1 MRICSLY
8 RLTRCNSPRTIKC
21 IIVWIVDIF
30 FTSGLVVS
38 DSKPGVSGDCI
49 FWDGKYYSLTERR
62 ISYLRDKS
70 EDDRFYVLTLFAI
83 AYALRDAG
91 ISDVVDPVDI
101 TLLVGLPPAHYGQL
115 HKRFEQ
121 YFCRNRDVVEFQ
133 FNDSYLS
140 VRINKVY
147 SYTQALAAAV
157 TRYSDLKPHA
167 VSYVI
172 DIGGFTVDVLKL
184 RHGMPDLEVVESFE
198 KGVITLYN
206 SIISQCNAQYGRLL
220 EESDIDEVI
229 RNEATVLP
237 GEVQQLIRTSAAE
250 FLNEF
255 FRFLRE
261 RGIDVLTSK
270 CVFAG
275 GGSIL
280 LRTMIERSGKVG
292 FPIFVDDIYANA
304 RGYELL
310 YKSEVAA
317 NGR

>member
-1 MRICSLY
+1 M
-8 RLTRCNSPRTIKC
+8 
-21 IIVWIVDIF
+21 IISIDHGNKSVKTPSHL
-30 FTSGLVVS
+30 FTSGLIVS
-38 DSKPGVSGDCI
+38 DTKPGLSGDCI
-49 FWDGKYYSLTERR
+49 FWNGKYYSLTERR
-62 ISYLRDKS
+62 IAYLRDKT

-83 AYALRDAG
+83 AYTLRDEG
-91 ISDVVDPVDI
+91 IFDVVDPVDI

-115 HKRFEQ
+115 HKNFEQ
-121 YFCRNRDVVEFQ
+121 YFCRNREVVEFQ
-133 FNDSYLS
+133 FNSSFLS
-140 VRINKVY
+140 IRINRVY

-157 TRYSDLKPHA
+157 TRYGDLKTHA

-184 RHGMPDLEVVESFE
+184 RRGMPDLEVVESFE

-206 SIISQCNAQYGRLL
+206 SITSQCNAQYGRLL
-220 EESDIDEVI
+220 EDADIDEVI
-229 RNEATVLP
+229 RGEQTMLP
-237 GEVQQLIRTSAAE
+237 SDVQQLIRSSAVD

-255 FRFLRE
+255 YRFLRE

-280 LRTMIERSGKVG
+280 LRNMIEHSGKVG
-292 FPIFVDDIYANA
+292 FPIFIDDIHANA

-310 YKSEVAA
+310 YRSEVAA